1 MATITGE
8 DEQLAKP
15 NFQFEKRQKELEK
28 KRKNEEKLRR
38 KLEKKA
44 GLPTS
49 VESGTD
55 ADQTADDSA
64 LPPNAPSSGQ

>member
-1 MATITGE
+1 M
-8 DEQLAKP
+8 AKP

-44 GLPTS
+44 GVSAPAQPD
-49 VESGTD
+49 TD
-55 ADQTADDSA
+55 AEHGVTDPAVAAEVPRPEQ
-64 LPPNAPSSGQ
+64 

>member
-1 MATITGE
+1 M
-8 DEQLAKP
+8 AKP

-44 GLPTS
+44 GATAPAQP
-49 VESGTD
+49 ETD
-55 ADQTADDSA
+55 AEQAMAEPAAVATEV
-64 LPPNAPSSGQ
+64 PRPEQ